1 MLVAAGRERRQ
12 PRMYLLYSLLTAA
25 AMVLLSPYFLV
36 EGLRKKK
43 YLANL
48 RERFGRVPPE
58 VADRA
63 AGAPGA
69 IWIHA
74 VSVGEVLAARPLA
87 LRLHEKYP
95 ERLIFVSTTTAT
107 GQELARERMKFTDG
121 VFYFPF
127 DWTWCVRRALGAIR
141 PSIVLILE
149 TEIWPNFLRELRR
162 KNIPAVFV
170 NARISKKS
178 FGRFRLARTV
188 IGALYESALGNA
200 RAILAQ
206 SEEAAERL
214 RIMGAPEECIE
225 VTGNLKYDS
234 EPPAMGEFGGW
245 LRLQTQQQERWPVLV
260 AGSVVADEEEQ
271 VLAAFDIVQ
280 RRWHFALLVLAPRKP
295 ERFDAAEEIAAQGGW
310 KVVRRSQADS
320 GAALDEAAD
329 IVLLDSIGELAG
341 IYSLA
346 NAVFIGG
353 SLVASGGHNI
363 LEPAWW
369 KLPPVFGRSMEN
381 FSDMAGQF
389 LQQSAGV
396 QVSTGESLGK
406 AWMGLIEDEA
416 LSERM
421 GRAARKLVESNRG
434 ATSRSLER
442 IVAILE
448 EHGSGR

>member
-1 MLVAAGRERRQ
+1 MPVRLAGTAQ

-25 AMVLLSPYFLV
+25 AMVLLSPYFFV
-36 EGLRKKK
+36 QGLRKKK
-43 YLANL
+43 YLASL
-48 RERFGRVPPE
+48 RERFGRLPAP
-58 VADRA
+58 VASSA
-63 AGAPGA
+63 ARAPGA

-74 VSVGEVLAARPLA
+74 VSVGEVLAACPLA
-87 LRLHEKYP
+87 LRLREKYP
-95 ERLIFVSTTTAT
+95 QRLIFVSTTTAT
-107 GQELARERMKFTDG
+107 GQELARQRMGFTDG

-127 DWTWCVRRALGAIR
+127 DWTWCVRRVLRAIR

-162 KNIPAVFV
+162 NGIPAVFV

-178 FGRFRLARTV
+178 FGRFRLARPL

-200 RAILAQ
+200 RAFLAQ
-206 SEEAAERL
+206 SDEAAERL
-214 RIMGAPEECIE
+214 QAMGAPEDRIE
-225 VTGNLKYDS
+225 VTGNMKYDGN
-234 EPPAMGEFGGW
+234 PPEMGEFGEW
-245 LRLQTQQQERWPVLV
+245 LRLQIQQQERWPVLV
-260 AGSVVADEEEQ
+260 AGSVVADEEES

-295 ERFDAAEEIAAQGGW
+295 ERFDPAVEIAAQGGW
-310 KVVRRSQADS
+310 KVVRRSQIDS
-320 GAALDEAAD
+320 SAGLDEAAD

-346 NAVFIGG
+346 EAVFIGG
-353 SLVASGGHNI
+353 SLVTSGGHNI

-369 KLPPVFGRSMEN
+369 RLPPVFGRSMEN
-381 FSDMAGQF
+381 FQDMAGQF
-389 LQQSAGV
+389 LDQGAGV

-406 AWMGLIEDEA
+406 AWMGLIEDHG

-421 GRAARKLVESNRG
+421 GSAARKLVENNRG
-434 ATSRSLER
+434 ATDRSLQR

-448 EHGSGR
+448 EDGSTR

>member
-1 MLVAAGRERRQ
+1 
-12 PRMYLLYSLLTAA
+12 MYFLYSLLTAA

-36 EGLRKKK
+36 QGLRKKK

-48 RERFGRVPPE
+48 RERFGRLPAE
-58 VADRA
+58 VVSRA
-63 AGAPGA
+63 ASAPGA

-74 VSVGEVLAARPLA
+74 VSVGEVLAAGPLA
-87 LRLHEKYP
+87 LRLREKYP
-95 ERLIFVSTTTAT
+95 GRLIFVSTTTAT
-107 GQELARERMKFTDG
+107 GQALARERMSFTDG

-127 DWTWCVRRALGAIR
+127 DWTWCVRRVLRAIR

-149 TEIWPNFLRELRR
+149 TEIWPNFLRQLRR
-162 KNIPAVFV
+162 ENIPAVFV

-178 FGRFRLARTV
+178 FGRFRLARPV

-214 RIMGAPEECIE
+214 RAMGAPENLIE

-234 EPPAMGEFGGW
+234 DAPEMGEFGEW
-245 LRLQTQQQERWPVLV
+245 LRLQIQQQERWPVLV
-260 AGSVVADEEEQ
+260 AGSVVADEEES
-271 VLAAFDIVQ
+271 VLAALDIVQ

-295 ERFDAAEEIAAQGGW
+295 ERFDAAAEIAEQNGW
-310 KVVRRSQADS
+310 RVVRRSRTDS
-320 GAALDEAAD
+320 RAALDEAAD
-329 IVLLDSIGELAG
+329 VVLLDSIGELAG

-389 LQQSAGV
+389 LEQGAGV

-406 AWMGLIEDEA
+406 AWMGLIEDPA

-421 GRAARKLVESNRG
+421 GGAARKLVESNRG
-434 ATSRSLER
+434 ATARSLER
-442 IVAILE
+442 IVEILDE
-448 EHGSGR
+448 DGSGR

>member
-1 MLVAAGRERRQ
+1 NV
-12 PRMYLLYSLLTAA
+12 
-25 AMVLLSPYFLV
+25 
-36 EGLRKKK
+36 
-43 YLANL
+43 
-48 RERFGRVPPE
+48 
-58 VADRA
+58 
-63 AGAPGA
+63 
-69 IWIHA
+69 
-74 VSVGEVLAARPLA
+74 
-87 LRLHEKYP
+87 
-95 ERLIFVSTTTAT
+95 
-107 GQELARERMKFTDG
+107 
-121 VFYFPF
+121 
-127 DWTWCVRRALGAIR
+127 
-141 PSIVLILE
+141 
-149 TEIWPNFLRELRR
+149 
-162 KNIPAVFV
+162 PAVFV

-178 FGRFRLARTV
+178 FGRFRLARPV

-200 RAILAQ
+200 RAFLAQ
-206 SEEAAERL
+206 SDQAAERL
-214 RIMGAPEECIE
+214 REMGAPEDLIE

-234 EPPAMGEFGGW
+234 DPPEMGDFGEW
-245 LRLQTQQQERWPVLV
+245 LRSQIQQQERWPVLA
-260 AGSVVADEEEQ
+260 AGSVVADEEES

-295 ERFDAAEEIAAQGGW
+295 DRFDAAAEIAEQGGW
-310 KVVRRSQADS
+310 KVVRRSQTDTS
-320 GAALDEAAD
+320 AALDEAAD
-329 IVLLDSIGELAG
+329 VVLLDSIGELAG

-406 AWMGLIEDEA
+406 AWMGLIEDRG

-421 GRAARKLVESNRG
+421 GGAARKLVESNRG
-434 ATSRSLER
+434 ATSRSLQR

-448 EHGSGR
+448 EDGRVQ

>member
-1 MLVAAGRERRQ
+1 
-12 PRMYLLYSLLTAA
+12 
-25 AMVLLSPYFLV
+25 
-36 EGLRKKK
+36 
-43 YLANL
+43 
-48 RERFGRVPPE
+48 
-58 VADRA
+58 
-63 AGAPGA
+63 
-69 IWIHA
+69 

-87 LRLHEKYP
+87 LRLREKYP

-107 GQELARERMKFTDG
+107 GQELAGERMNFTDG

-127 DWTWCVRRALGAIR
+127 DWTWCVRRVVRAIR

-149 TEIWPNFLRELRR
+149 TEIWPNFLRQLRR
-162 KNIPAVFV
+162 GNIPAVFV

-178 FGRFRLARTV
+178 FGRFRLARPV

-200 RAILAQ
+200 RLFLAQ
-206 SEEAAERL
+206 SDEAAERL
-214 RIMGAPEECIE
+214 RIMGAPEDLIE

-234 EPPAMGEFGGW
+234 DPPEMGDFGAW
-245 LRLQTQQQERWPVLV
+245 LRLQIQQQERWPVLV
-260 AGSVVADEEEQ
+260 AGSVVADEEES

-280 RRWHFALLVLAPRKP
+280 RRWHFALLVLAPRKR
-295 ERFDAAEEIAAQGGW
+295 ERFDAAAEIAGQGGW
-310 KVVRRSQADS
+310 KVVRRSRIDS
-320 GAALDEAAD
+320 SSVLDEAAD
-329 IVLLDSIGELAG
+329 VVLLDSIGELAG

-353 SLVASGGHNI
+353 SLISSGGHNI

-381 FSDMAGQF
+381 FQDMAGQF
-389 LQQSAGV
+389 LEQSAGV

-406 AWMGLIEDEA
+406 AWMGLIEDHA

-442 IVAILE
+442 IAAILDE
-448 EHGSGR
+448 DGGAR

>member
-1 MLVAAGRERRQ
+1 
-12 PRMYLLYSLLTAA
+12 MYFLYSLLTAA

-36 EGLRKKK
+36 QGLRQKK

-48 RERFGRVPPE
+48 RERFGRLPAQV
-58 VADRA
+58 VSRA
-63 AGAPGA
+63 SGKPGA

-74 VSVGEVLAARPLA
+74 VSVGEVLAAGPLA
-87 LRLHEKYP
+87 LRLREKYP
-95 ERLIFVSTTTAT
+95 LRMIFVSTTTAT
-107 GQELARERMKFTDG
+107 GQELARARMKFTDG

-127 DWTWCVRRALGAIR
+127 DWTWCVRRVLRAIQ

-162 KNIPAVFV
+162 KNVPAVFV

-178 FGRFRLARTV
+178 FGRFRLAKPV
-188 IGALYESALGNA
+188 IGALYESALGSA
-200 RAILAQ
+200 CAFLAQ
-206 SEEAAERL
+206 SDQAAQRL
-214 RIMGAPEECIE
+214 REMGAPEDSIE

-234 EPPAMGEFGGW
+234 DPPELGEFGAW
-245 LRLQTQQQERWPVLV
+245 LRLQIQQQERWPVLV
-260 AGSVVADEEEQ
+260 AGSVVADEEES

-295 ERFDAAEEIAAQGGW
+295 DRFDAATEIATQNGW
-310 KVVRRSQADS
+310 KVVRRSQTDLSAS
-320 GAALDEAAD
+320 LDEAAD
-329 IVLLDSIGELAG
+329 VVLLDSIGELAG

-406 AWMGLIEDEA
+406 AWMGLIEDHG

-421 GRAARKLVESNRG
+421 GGAARRLVESNRG
-434 ATSRSLER
+434 ATARSVER

-448 EHGSGR
+448 EDGGLQ